1 MRLKSKDDLSFS
13 QSAHGHV
20 TAAEQLVA
28 ETERAL
34 AAAKAQLAKA
44 QSQLQVTQEAVVTAN
59 EQLATAKDRIRR
71 TQPLVVRAAEAAK
84 MLSLSHSAL
93 YSLLMS
99 GDVKS
104 FKVGSRRLIP
114 VRALEEFVARRMSDE
129 W

>member
-1 MRLKSKDDLSFS
+1 MQSNDNPSSS
-13 QSAHGHV
+13 QSAHRHV

-28 ETERAL
+28 EAERAL
-34 AAAKAQLAKA
+34 AAAKEQLAQAQAQLQA
-44 QSQLQVTQEAVVTAN
+44 TQEAVVTAN

-93 YSLLMS
+93 YGLLMS
-99 GDVKS
+99 GEVKS

-114 VRALEEFVARRMSDE
+114 VRALEEFVARHMSEE